1 MTSLDLTNKTEELN
15 QLEDIFSQSQL
26 NKLINERLKKI
37 AKIENYIELSNLNST
52 SANNYNFNKYLLL
65 IV

>member
-26 NKLINERLKKI
+26 NKLINGRLKKI

-65 IV
+65 TV

>member
-15 QLEDIFSQSQL
+15 QLEDIFSQSRL

>member
-15 QLEDIFSQSQL
+15 HLGDIFSQSQL

-37 AKIENYIELSNLNST
+37 AKIENCIELSNLNST

>member
-1 MTSLDLTNKTEELN
+1 MRN
-15 QLEDIFSQSQL
+15 
-26 NKLINERLKKI
+26 LKKI

>member
-15 QLEDIFSQSQL
+15 HLGDIFSQSQL

>member
-1 MTSLDLTNKTEELN
+1 MTPLDLTNKTEELN